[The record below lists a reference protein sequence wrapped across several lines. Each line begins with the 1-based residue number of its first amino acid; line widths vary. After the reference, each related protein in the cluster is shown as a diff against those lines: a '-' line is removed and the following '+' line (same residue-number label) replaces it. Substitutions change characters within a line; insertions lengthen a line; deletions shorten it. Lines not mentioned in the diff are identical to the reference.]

1 MIILQTERLLLRR
14 MTLDDDDF
22 ILELLNSPKW
32 IKHIG
37 SRGVDTLEKARDYLE
52 SRVLPNYEALG
63 FGFYIIERLDDHVRI
78 GNCGL
83 THRNGM
89 EHADIGYS
97 LLQEYEGHGYAHEAA
112 KAVLKYGFEVHKLDH
127 IEAIVTRDNQRSL
140 HLLRKLGMHYKK
152 LIELPDDD
160 EKLMLFGID
169 APKKEKLNEI
179 H

>member
-1 MIILQTERLLLRR
+1 MIILRTKRLLLRR

-32 IKHIG
+32 IKYIG
-37 SRGVDTLEKARDYLE
+37 TRDVDTLEKARDYLD
-52 SRVLPNYEALG
+52 SSVLPNYDALG

-89 EHADIGYS
+89 DHADIGYS
-97 LLQEYEGHGYAHEAA
+97 LLEQYEGHGYAYEAA
-112 KAVLKYGFEVHKLDH
+112 EAVLKYGFEVHKLDH
-127 IEAIVTRDNQRSL
+127 IEAIVTRDNRRSL

-152 LIELPDDD
+152 MIELPNDD
-160 EKLMLFGID
+160 EKLMLFGMD
-169 APKKEKLNEI
+169 APTKEKLNET